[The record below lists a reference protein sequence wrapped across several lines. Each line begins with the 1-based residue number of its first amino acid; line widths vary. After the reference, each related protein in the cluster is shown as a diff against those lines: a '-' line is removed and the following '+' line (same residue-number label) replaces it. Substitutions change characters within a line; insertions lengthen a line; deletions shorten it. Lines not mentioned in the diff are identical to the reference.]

1 VTILRLLVLEGSES
15 YYGVD
20 TEAVREVVPA
30 KSTTRIPGAPPFV
43 RGLLNLRGTLVTV
56 VDLSHRLGG
65 KASAA
70 AEPSVA
76 VVQGG
81 GRLLGLL
88 VDDVLEVQELEEGA
102 LSPAPSGGE
111 EGRGVLVSG
120 LGHFDGRV
128 VLVVDVQELVRQ
140 TLA

>member
-1 VTILRLLVLEGSES
+1 MTIRRLLVLEGGGS
-15 YYGVD
+15 YYGID
-20 TEAVREVVPA
+20 TESVREVVPSR
-30 KSTTRIPGAPPFV
+30 STTRIPGAPPYV
-43 RGLLNLRGTLVTV
+43 RGLLNLRGALVTV
-56 VDLSHRLGG
+56 VDLAQRLGQE
-65 KASAA
+65 SSVA

-88 VDDVLEVQELEEGA
+88 VDDVLEVQELADDA
-102 LSPAPSGGE
+102 LTPSPSGGVA
-111 EGRGVLVSG
+111 GDGTLVCG